1 MKPPPNLPP
10 LGEEYPEYTMYN
22 AEYATYNSVYATE
35 KFVRDTYRLVHATHQ
50 IVRGVYSEKHYSRVT
65 HYGIQS

>member
-10 LGEEYPEYTMYN
+10 QVEEYPEYTVYN

-35 KFVRDTYRLVHATHQ
+35 KFVRGTHRLVHATHQ
-50 IVRGVYSEKHYSRVT
+50 IVRGVYSEKHYSRIT
-65 HYGIQS
+65 LYDI